1 MASRQ
6 SMAGPLASRERG
18 QALILFTLLVVP
30 IALLLALMV
39 DLGFAYGQKRSTQ
52 NLADNAAMAGAD
64 IIGKN
69 LVCSGTCPDGTTVI
83 QAICNVAI
91 NSDGMSQN
99 ATFCGGT
106 GVSNGLSVAITA
118 TYLDSS
124 GTSLGSVTD
133 GAIPGSARGLRITS
147 SKDSPAF
154 FAQVVG
160 RRSFPVTSQAA
171 ALTNDITGYNQS
183 AANYGP
189 FAVWYTQA
197 VVGGTAIYES
207 PQWCRTV
214 APNDLNCASSSFKGD
229 IDHGSGYVNVGDNVT
244 SSGSAIGQWRSML
257 QTYYANGWD
266 VIMPVVNSVSSDGK
280 PTIHVIGFVAVKL
293 NPVPNGN
300 GGTFSGTVV
309 GWVDNGGS
317 VTGGTVTP
325 TLPQLQQVSL
335 IQ

>member
-133 GAIPGSARGLRITS
+133 RAIPGSARGLRITS

-160 RRSFPVTSQAA
+160 RR
-171 ALTNDITGYNQS
+171 
-183 AANYGP
+183 
-189 FAVWYTQA
+189 
-197 VVGGTAIYES
+197 
-207 PQWCRTV
+207 
-214 APNDLNCASSSFKGD
+214 
-229 IDHGSGYVNVGDNVT
+229 
-244 SSGSAIGQWRSML
+244 RSE
-257 QTYYANGWD
+257 
-266 VIMPVVNSVSSDGK
+266 
-280 PTIHVIGFVAVKL
+280 
-293 NPVPNGN
+293 
-300 GGTFSGTVV
+300 
-309 GWVDNGGS
+309 
-317 VTGGTVTP
+317 
-325 TLPQLQQVSL
+325 
-335 IQ
+335 